1 MEGTK
6 FGTIANQRQNLWII
20 SLKLKHLVCNGLLFK
35 LVTKSTCIKKE
46 SLLITNINNNLGD
59 SVAEGT
65 VSEPACQFQHL
76 HGKIKEHL

>member
-6 FGTIANQRQNLWII
+6 FGTIVNQRQNLWII

-46 SLLITNINNNLGD
+46 NHYLLLILTI
-59 SVAEGT
+59 T
-65 VSEPACQFQHL
+65 
-76 HGKIKEHL
+76 